1 MKPVGTLPISVQST
15 KLPSDALFDHCD
27 FCWYGGKKYL
37 LSADHN
43 TITIYCDTIL
53 STGEKKMQ
61 IVQIIQDEFI
71 SDSITSIR
79 WCKNASTQISKRGE
93 FAVVSSSFL
102 TIYAPCSYC
111 TLSPDYNCYKVR
123 IVVLIFIKS
132 GFVVELSMLIKEST
146 ILVGVMIPTY

>member
-1 MKPVGTLPISVQST
+1 MKPVGTLPISIQST

-27 FCWYGGKKYL
+27 FCWYGGKKFL
-37 LSADHN
+37 LCTYQNIIA
-43 TITIYCDTIL
+43 IYCDIIL

-71 SDSITSIR
+71 SDSITSVR
-79 WCKNASTQISKRGE
+79 WCKKVSTQISKRGE
-93 FAVVSSSFL
+93 FAVVSGSFL

-123 IVVLIFIKS
+123 IFMLFSNNS
-132 GFVVELSMLIKEST
+132 GFVMVFSM
-146 ILVGVMIPTY
+146 